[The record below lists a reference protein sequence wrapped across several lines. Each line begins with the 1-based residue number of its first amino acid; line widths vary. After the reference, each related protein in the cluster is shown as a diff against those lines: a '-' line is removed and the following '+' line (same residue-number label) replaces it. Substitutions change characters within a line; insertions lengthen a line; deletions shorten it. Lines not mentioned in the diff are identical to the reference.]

1 MKFKSLITTTLAL
14 GVIASTGANF
24 NTNEASAAAK
34 PLDKSS
40 STLHHGHSNI
50 QIPYTITVNGTSQNI
65 LSSLTFNKNQ
75 NISYKDI
82 ENKVKS
88 VLYFNRGISDI
99 DLRLSKQAEY
109 TVHFKNGTKRVIDLK
124 SGIYTA
130 DLINTSD
137 IKAISVNVDTK
148 KQPKDKAKANVQVP
162 YTITVNGTSQNILS
176 NLTFNKNQ
184 NISYKDLEDKVKS
197 VLESNR
203 GITDVDLRLSKQA
216 KYTVNFKNGTKKVI
230 DLKAGIYTANLI
242 NSSDIKSINI
252 NVDTK
257 KHIENKAKRNYQV
270 PYSINLNGTST
281 NILSNLS
288 FSNKPWTNYKNLTS
302 QIKSVLK
309 HDRGISEQDLKYA
322 KKAYY
327 TVYFKNGG
335 KRILQLNSKNYTAN
349 LVHVKDVKRIEITVK
364 TGTKAKA
371 DRYVPYTIA
380 VNGTSTP
387 ILSDLKF
394 TGDPRVGYKDI
405 TKKVKSVLKHD
416 RGIGERELKYAK
428 KATYTVHFKN
438 GKKKV
443 INLNSKISQLNLLYV
458 QDIKK
463 IDIDV
468 KTGSKAKADSYVPY
482 TIAVNG
488 TSTPILSK
496 LKISNKQ
503 LISYKYLND
512 KVKSVLKNERGISD
526 LDLKF
531 AKQAKYT
538 VYFKN
543 GKKQVVNL
551 KSDIF
556 TPNLFS
562 AKDILFSAKDIKK
575 IDIDV
580 KTGSKAKADSY
591 VPYTIAVNGTSTP
604 ILSKLKISNK
614 QLISYKYLND
624 KVKSVL
630 KSERGI
636 SDLDLKFAKQAKYT
650 VYFKNGKKQVVNLK
664 SDIFTPNLFSAKD
677 IKKIDID
684 VKQYTKSKKINK
696 SNNVK
701 FPVTINKFENIVSN
715 EFVFYNASKITIND
729 LSIKLKSAI
738 ANDQGI
744 TKHDIELAERAVYKV
759 YFKNGSSK
767 YVDLKTEYKDE
778 RVFKATDIK
787 KVDIELKF

>member
-14 GVIASTGANF
+14 GVLASTGANF
-24 NTNEASAAAK
+24 NNNEASAAAK

-40 STLHHGHSNI
+40 SSLHHGYSKVHV
-50 QIPYTITVNGTSQNI
+50 PYAITVNGTSQNI

-75 NISYKDI
+75 NISYKDL
-82 ENKVKS
+82 EDRVKS
-88 VLYFNRGISDI
+88 VLKSDRGISDI
-99 DLRLSKQAEY
+99 DLRLSKQAKY
-109 TVHFKNGTKRVIDLK
+109 TVYFKNGTKKVIDLK
-124 SGIYTA
+124 AGIYTA
-130 DLINTSD
+130 DLINTSE
-137 IKAISVNVDTK
+137 IKAININVDTK
-148 KQPKDKAKANVQVP
+148 KQVEDKKKDKANYQVP

-230 DLKAGIYTANLI
+230 DLKSGIYTANLI

-349 LVHVKDVKRIEITVK
+349 LVHAKDVKRIEITVK

-405 TKKVKSVLKHD
+405 SKKVKSVLKHD

-438 GKKKV
+438 GTKKV
-443 INLNSKISQLNLLYV
+443 ININSNISQLNLLYV

-468 KTGSKAKADSYVPY
+468 KTG
-482 TIAVNG
+482 T
-488 TSTPILSK
+488 
-496 LKISNKQ
+496 
-503 LISYKYLND
+503 
-512 KVKSVLKNERGISD
+512 
-526 LDLKF
+526 
-531 AKQAKYT
+531 
-538 VYFKN
+538 
-543 GKKQVVNL
+543 
-551 KSDIF
+551 
-556 TPNLFS
+556 
-562 AKDILFSAKDIKK
+562 
-575 IDIDV
+575 
-580 KTGSKAKADSY
+580 KAKADSY

-650 VYFKNGKKQVVNLK
+650 VYFKNGKKQVVN
-664 SDIFTPNLFSAKD
+664 
-677 IKKIDID
+677 
-684 VKQYTKSKKINK
+684 
-696 SNNVK
+696 
-701 FPVTINKFENIVSN
+701 
-715 EFVFYNASKITIND
+715 
-729 LSIKLKSAI
+729 
-738 ANDQGI
+738 
-744 TKHDIELAERAVYKV
+744 
-759 YFKNGSSK
+759 
-767 YVDLKTEYKDE
+767 
-778 RVFKATDIK
+778 
-787 KVDIELKF
+787 

>member
-14 GVIASTGANF
+14 GVLASTGANF
-24 NTNEASAAAK
+24 NNNEASAAAK

-40 STLHHGHSNI
+40 SSLHHGYSKVHV
-50 QIPYTITVNGTSQNI
+50 PYAITVNGTSQNI

-75 NISYKDI
+75 NISYKDL
-82 ENKVKS
+82 EDRVKS
-88 VLYFNRGISDI
+88 VLKSDRGISDI
-99 DLRLSKQAEY
+99 DLRLSKQTKY
-109 TVHFKNGTKRVIDLK
+109 TVYFKNGTKKVIDLK
-124 SGIYTA
+124 AGIYTA
-130 DLINTSD
+130 DLINTSE
-137 IKAISVNVDTK
+137 IKAININVDTK
-148 KQPKDKAKANVQVP
+148 KQVEDKKKDKANYQVP

-230 DLKAGIYTANLI
+230 DLKSGIYTANLI

-349 LVHVKDVKRIEITVK
+349 LVHAKDVKRIEITVK

-405 TKKVKSVLKHD
+405 SKKVKSVLKHD

-438 GKKKV
+438 GTKKV
-443 INLNSKISQLNLLYV
+443 ININSNISQLNLLYV

-468 KTGSKAKADSYVPY
+468 KTG
-482 TIAVNG
+482 T
-488 TSTPILSK
+488 
-496 LKISNKQ
+496 
-503 LISYKYLND
+503 
-512 KVKSVLKNERGISD
+512 
-526 LDLKF
+526 
-531 AKQAKYT
+531 
-538 VYFKN
+538 
-543 GKKQVVNL
+543 
-551 KSDIF
+551 
-556 TPNLFS
+556 
-562 AKDILFSAKDIKK
+562 
-575 IDIDV
+575 
-580 KTGSKAKADSY
+580 KAKADSY

-684 VKQYTKSKKINK
+684 VKQYTKSKKNK
-696 SNNVK
+696 
-701 FPVTINKFENIVSN
+701 
-715 EFVFYNASKITIND
+715 
-729 LSIKLKSAI
+729 
-738 ANDQGI
+738 
-744 TKHDIELAERAVYKV
+744 
-759 YFKNGSSK
+759 
-767 YVDLKTEYKDE
+767 
-778 RVFKATDIK
+778 
-787 KVDIELKF
+787 

>member
-184 NISYKDLEDKVKS
+184 NISYKDLEGKVKS

-230 DLKAGIYTANLI
+230 DLKSGIYTANLI

-349 LVHVKDVKRIEITVK
+349 LVYAKDVKRIEITVK

-371 DRYVPYTIA
+371 DR
-380 VNGTSTP
+380 
-387 ILSDLKF
+387 
-394 TGDPRVGYKDI
+394 
-405 TKKVKSVLKHD
+405 
-416 RGIGERELKYAK
+416 
-428 KATYTVHFKN
+428 
-438 GKKKV
+438 
-443 INLNSKISQLNLLYV
+443 
-458 QDIKK
+458 
-463 IDIDV
+463 
-468 KTGSKAKADSYVPY
+468 YVPY

-512 KVKSVLKNERGISD
+512 KVKSVLKSERGISD

-556 TPNLFS
+556 TPN
-562 AKDILFSAKDIKK
+562 LFSAKDIKK

-684 VKQYTKSKKINK
+684 VKQYTKSKKK
-696 SNNVK
+696 
-701 FPVTINKFENIVSN
+701 
-715 EFVFYNASKITIND
+715 
-729 LSIKLKSAI
+729 
-738 ANDQGI
+738 
-744 TKHDIELAERAVYKV
+744 
-759 YFKNGSSK
+759 
-767 YVDLKTEYKDE
+767 
-778 RVFKATDIK
+778 
-787 KVDIELKF
+787 

>member
-184 NISYKDLEDKVKS
+184 QISYKDLEDKVKS

-349 LVHVKDVKRIEITVK
+349 LVHAKDVKRIEITVK

-387 ILSDLKF
+387 ILS
-394 TGDPRVGYKDI
+394 
-405 TKKVKSVLKHD
+405 
-416 RGIGERELKYAK
+416 
-428 KATYTVHFKN
+428 
-438 GKKKV
+438 
-443 INLNSKISQLNLLYV
+443 
-458 QDIKK
+458 
-463 IDIDV
+463 
-468 KTGSKAKADSYVPY
+468 
-482 TIAVNG
+482 
-488 TSTPILSK
+488 K

-503 LISYKYLND
+503 LISYRYLND
-512 KVKSVLKNERGISD
+512 KVKSVLKSERGISD

-556 TPNLFS
+556 TPN
-562 AKDILFSAKDIKK
+562 LFSAKDIKK

-684 VKQYTKSKKINK
+684 VKQYTKSKKNK
-696 SNNVK
+696 
-701 FPVTINKFENIVSN
+701 
-715 EFVFYNASKITIND
+715 
-729 LSIKLKSAI
+729 
-738 ANDQGI
+738 
-744 TKHDIELAERAVYKV
+744 
-759 YFKNGSSK
+759 
-767 YVDLKTEYKDE
+767 
-778 RVFKATDIK
+778 
-787 KVDIELKF
+787 

>member
-40 STLHHGHSNI
+40 STLHHGHSKVHV
-50 QIPYTITVNGTSQNI
+50 PYAITVNGTSQNI

-75 NISYKDI
+75 NISYKDL
-82 ENKVKS
+82 EDRVKS
-88 VLYFNRGISDI
+88 VLKSDRGISDI
-99 DLRLSKQAEY
+99 DLRLSKQAKY
-109 TVHFKNGTKRVIDLK
+109 TVYFKNGTKKVIDLK
-124 SGIYTA
+124 AGIYTA

-148 KQPKDKAKANVQVP
+148 KQHKDKAKANVQVP

-184 NISYKDLEDKVKS
+184 NISYKDLEGKVKS

-349 LVHVKDVKRIEITVK
+349 LVHAKDVKRIEITVK

-371 DRYVPYTIA
+371 DR
-380 VNGTSTP
+380 
-387 ILSDLKF
+387 
-394 TGDPRVGYKDI
+394 
-405 TKKVKSVLKHD
+405 
-416 RGIGERELKYAK
+416 
-428 KATYTVHFKN
+428 
-438 GKKKV
+438 
-443 INLNSKISQLNLLYV
+443 
-458 QDIKK
+458 
-463 IDIDV
+463 
-468 KTGSKAKADSYVPY
+468 YVPY

-512 KVKSVLKNERGISD
+512 KVKSVLKSERGISD

-556 TPNLFS
+556 TPN
-562 AKDILFSAKDIKK
+562 LFSAKDIKK

-664 SDIFTPNLFSAKD
+664 SDIFTPNL
-677 IKKIDID
+677 
-684 VKQYTKSKKINK
+684 
-696 SNNVK
+696 
-701 FPVTINKFENIVSN
+701 
-715 EFVFYNASKITIND
+715 
-729 LSIKLKSAI
+729 
-738 ANDQGI
+738 
-744 TKHDIELAERAVYKV
+744 
-759 YFKNGSSK
+759 
-767 YVDLKTEYKDE
+767 
-778 RVFKATDIK
+778 
-787 KVDIELKF
+787 

>member
-14 GVIASTGANF
+14 GVLVSTGANF
-24 NTNEASAAAK
+24 NNNEASAAAK

-40 STLHHGHSNI
+40 SSLHHGYSKVHV
-50 QIPYTITVNGTSQNI
+50 PYAITVNGTSQNI

-75 NISYKDI
+75 NISYKDL
-82 ENKVKS
+82 EDRVKS
-88 VLYFNRGISDI
+88 VLKSDRGISDI
-99 DLRLSKQAEY
+99 DLRLSKQAKY
-109 TVHFKNGTKRVIDLK
+109 TVYFKNGTKKVIDLK
-124 SGIYTA
+124 AGIYTA
-130 DLINTSD
+130 DLINTSE
-137 IKAISVNVDTK
+137 IKAININVDTK
-148 KQPKDKAKANVQVP
+148 KQVEDKKKDKANYQVP

-230 DLKAGIYTANLI
+230 DLKSGIYTANLI

-349 LVHVKDVKRIEITVK
+349 LVHAKDVKRIEITVK

-405 TKKVKSVLKHD
+405 SKKVKSVLKHD

-438 GKKKV
+438 GTKKV
-443 INLNSKISQLNLLYV
+443 ININSNISQLNLLYV

-468 KTGSKAKADSYVPY
+468 KTG
-482 TIAVNG
+482 T
-488 TSTPILSK
+488 
-496 LKISNKQ
+496 
-503 LISYKYLND
+503 
-512 KVKSVLKNERGISD
+512 
-526 LDLKF
+526 
-531 AKQAKYT
+531 
-538 VYFKN
+538 
-543 GKKQVVNL
+543 
-551 KSDIF
+551 
-556 TPNLFS
+556 
-562 AKDILFSAKDIKK
+562 
-575 IDIDV
+575 
-580 KTGSKAKADSY
+580 KAKADSY

-729 LSIKLKSAI
+729 LSIKLKSAM

-744 TKHDIELAERAVYKV
+744 TKHDIGVAERAVYKV

>member
-14 GVIASTGANF
+14 GVLASTGANF
-24 NTNEASAAAK
+24 NNNEASAAAK

-40 STLHHGHSNI
+40 SSLHHGYSKVHV
-50 QIPYTITVNGTSQNI
+50 PYAITVNGTSQNI

-75 NISYKDI
+75 NISYKDL
-82 ENKVKS
+82 EDRVKS
-88 VLYFNRGISDI
+88 VLKSDRGISDI
-99 DLRLSKQAEY
+99 DLRLSKQA
-109 TVHFKNGTKRVIDLK
+109 
-124 SGIYTA
+124 
-130 DLINTSD
+130 
-137 IKAISVNVDTK
+137 
-148 KQPKDKAKANVQVP
+148 
-162 YTITVNGTSQNILS
+162 
-176 NLTFNKNQ
+176 
-184 NISYKDLEDKVKS
+184 
-197 VLESNR
+197 
-203 GITDVDLRLSKQA
+203 
-216 KYTVNFKNGTKKVI
+216 KYTVYFKNGTKKVI
-230 DLKAGIYTANLI
+230 DLKAGIYTADLI

-349 LVHVKDVKRIEITVK
+349 LVHAKDVKRIEITVK

-405 TKKVKSVLKHD
+405 SKKVKSVLKHD

-438 GKKKV
+438 GTKKV
-443 INLNSKISQLNLLYV
+443 ININSNISQLNLLYV

-468 KTGSKAKADSYVPY
+468 KTG
-482 TIAVNG
+482 T
-488 TSTPILSK
+488 
-496 LKISNKQ
+496 
-503 LISYKYLND
+503 
-512 KVKSVLKNERGISD
+512 
-526 LDLKF
+526 
-531 AKQAKYT
+531 
-538 VYFKN
+538 
-543 GKKQVVNL
+543 
-551 KSDIF
+551 
-556 TPNLFS
+556 
-562 AKDILFSAKDIKK
+562 
-575 IDIDV
+575 
-580 KTGSKAKADSY
+580 KAKADSY

-729 LSIKLKSAI
+729 LSIKLKSAM

-744 TKHDIELAERAVYKV
+744 TKHDIGLAERAVYKV

>member
-24 NTNEASAAAK
+24 NTNEASAAVK

-65 LSSLTFNKNQ
+65 SSSLTFNKNQ

-184 NISYKDLEDKVKS
+184 QISYKDLEDKVKS

-349 LVHVKDVKRIEITVK
+349 LVHAKDVKRIEITVK

-371 DRYVPYTIA
+371 DR
-380 VNGTSTP
+380 
-387 ILSDLKF
+387 
-394 TGDPRVGYKDI
+394 
-405 TKKVKSVLKHD
+405 
-416 RGIGERELKYAK
+416 
-428 KATYTVHFKN
+428 
-438 GKKKV
+438 
-443 INLNSKISQLNLLYV
+443 
-458 QDIKK
+458 
-463 IDIDV
+463 
-468 KTGSKAKADSYVPY
+468 YVPY

-512 KVKSVLKNERGISD
+512 KVKSVLKSERGISD

-556 TPNLFS
+556 TPN
-562 AKDILFSAKDIKK
+562 LFSAKDIKK

-684 VKQYTKSKKINK
+684 VKQYTKSKKK
-696 SNNVK
+696 
-701 FPVTINKFENIVSN
+701 
-715 EFVFYNASKITIND
+715 
-729 LSIKLKSAI
+729 
-738 ANDQGI
+738 
-744 TKHDIELAERAVYKV
+744 
-759 YFKNGSSK
+759 
-767 YVDLKTEYKDE
+767 
-778 RVFKATDIK
+778 
-787 KVDIELKF
+787 

>member
-14 GVIASTGANF
+14 GVLASTGANF
-24 NTNEASAAAK
+24 NNNEASAAAK

-40 STLHHGHSNI
+40 SSLHHGYSKVHV
-50 QIPYTITVNGTSQNI
+50 PYAITVNGTSQNI

-75 NISYKDI
+75 NISYKDL
-82 ENKVKS
+82 EDRVKS
-88 VLYFNRGISDI
+88 VLKSDRGISDI
-99 DLRLSKQAEY
+99 DLRLSKQAKY
-109 TVHFKNGTKRVIDLK
+109 TVYFKNGTKKVIDLK
-124 SGIYTA
+124 AGIYTA
-130 DLINTSD
+130 DLINTSE
-137 IKAISVNVDTK
+137 IKAININVDTK
-148 KQPKDKAKANVQVP
+148 KQVEDKKKDKANYQVP

-230 DLKAGIYTANLI
+230 DLKSGIYTANLI

-257 KHIENKAKRNYQV
+257 KHIENKAKRKYQV

-349 LVHVKDVKRIEITVK
+349 LVHAKDVKRIEITVK

-405 TKKVKSVLKHD
+405 SKKVKSVLKHD

-438 GKKKV
+438 GTKKV
-443 INLNSKISQLNLLYV
+443 ININSNISQLNLLYV

-468 KTGSKAKADSYVPY
+468 KTG
-482 TIAVNG
+482 T
-488 TSTPILSK
+488 
-496 LKISNKQ
+496 
-503 LISYKYLND
+503 
-512 KVKSVLKNERGISD
+512 
-526 LDLKF
+526 
-531 AKQAKYT
+531 
-538 VYFKN
+538 
-543 GKKQVVNL
+543 
-551 KSDIF
+551 
-556 TPNLFS
+556 
-562 AKDILFSAKDIKK
+562 
-575 IDIDV
+575 
-580 KTGSKAKADSY
+580 KAKADSY

-684 VKQYTKSKKINK
+684 VKQYTKSKKNK
-696 SNNVK
+696 
-701 FPVTINKFENIVSN
+701 
-715 EFVFYNASKITIND
+715 
-729 LSIKLKSAI
+729 
-738 ANDQGI
+738 
-744 TKHDIELAERAVYKV
+744 
-759 YFKNGSSK
+759 
-767 YVDLKTEYKDE
+767 
-778 RVFKATDIK
+778 
-787 KVDIELKF
+787 

>member
-137 IKAISVNVDTK
+137 IKAISVNVDIK

-184 NISYKDLEDKVKS
+184 NISYKDLEGKVKS

-230 DLKAGIYTANLI
+230 DLKSGIYTANLI

-349 LVHVKDVKRIEITVK
+349 LVHAKDVKRIEITVK

-371 DRYVPYTIA
+371 DR
-380 VNGTSTP
+380 
-387 ILSDLKF
+387 
-394 TGDPRVGYKDI
+394 
-405 TKKVKSVLKHD
+405 
-416 RGIGERELKYAK
+416 
-428 KATYTVHFKN
+428 
-438 GKKKV
+438 
-443 INLNSKISQLNLLYV
+443 
-458 QDIKK
+458 
-463 IDIDV
+463 
-468 KTGSKAKADSYVPY
+468 YVPY

-512 KVKSVLKNERGISD
+512 KVKSVLKSERGISD

-556 TPNLFS
+556 TPN
-562 AKDILFSAKDIKK
+562 LFSAKDIKK

-684 VKQYTKSKKINK
+684 VKQYTKSKKKINK

>member
-14 GVIASTGANF
+14 GVLASTGANF
-24 NTNEASAAAK
+24 NNNEASAAAK

-40 STLHHGHSNI
+40 SSLHHGYSKVHV
-50 QIPYTITVNGTSQNI
+50 PYAITVNGTSQNI

-75 NISYKDI
+75 NISYKDL
-82 ENKVKS
+82 EDRVKS
-88 VLYFNRGISDI
+88 VLKSDRGISDI
-99 DLRLSKQAEY
+99 DLRLSKQAKY
-109 TVHFKNGTKRVIDLK
+109 TVYFKNGTKKAIDLK
-124 SGIYTA
+124 AGIYTA
-130 DLINTSD
+130 DLINTSE
-137 IKAISVNVDTK
+137 IKAININVDTK
-148 KQPKDKAKANVQVP
+148 KQVEDKKKDKANYQVP

-230 DLKAGIYTANLI
+230 DLKSGIYTANLI

-349 LVHVKDVKRIEITVK
+349 LVHAKDVKRIEITVK

-405 TKKVKSVLKHD
+405 SKKVKSVLKHD

-438 GKKKV
+438 GTKKV
-443 INLNSKISQLNLLYV
+443 ININSNISQLNLLYV

-468 KTGSKAKADSYVPY
+468 KTG
-482 TIAVNG
+482 T
-488 TSTPILSK
+488 
-496 LKISNKQ
+496 
-503 LISYKYLND
+503 
-512 KVKSVLKNERGISD
+512 
-526 LDLKF
+526 
-531 AKQAKYT
+531 
-538 VYFKN
+538 
-543 GKKQVVNL
+543 
-551 KSDIF
+551 
-556 TPNLFS
+556 
-562 AKDILFSAKDIKK
+562 
-575 IDIDV
+575 
-580 KTGSKAKADSY
+580 KAKADSY

-684 VKQYTKSKKINK
+684 VKQYTKSKKNK
-696 SNNVK
+696 
-701 FPVTINKFENIVSN
+701 
-715 EFVFYNASKITIND
+715 
-729 LSIKLKSAI
+729 
-738 ANDQGI
+738 
-744 TKHDIELAERAVYKV
+744 
-759 YFKNGSSK
+759 
-767 YVDLKTEYKDE
+767 
-778 RVFKATDIK
+778 
-787 KVDIELKF
+787 

>member
-34 PLDKSS
+34 HLDKSS
-40 STLHHGHSNI
+40 SSLHHGHSKI
-50 QIPYTITVNGTSQNI
+50 QVPYTITVNGTSQNI

-75 NISYKDI
+75 QISYKDI

-109 TVHFKNGTKRVIDLK
+109 TVHFKNGTKKVVDLK

-148 KQPKDKAKANVQVP
+148 KQEKDKEAKANVQVP

-176 NLTFNKNQ
+176 NLTFKKNQ
-184 NISYKDLEDKVKS
+184 QISYKDLENNVKS
-197 VLESNR
+197 VLKSNR
-203 GITDVDLRLSKQA
+203 GITDVDLRLSKHA
-216 KYTVNFKNGTKKVI
+216 KYTVVFKNGTKKVI
-230 DLKAGIYTANLI
+230 DLKAGIYTGNLI
-242 NSSDIKSINI
+242 SSSDIKNINI

-257 KHIENKAKRNYQV
+257 KQAKDKAKTSAQV

-288 FSNKPWTNYKNLTS
+288 FSNKPWTNYKNLTEKV
-302 QIKSVLK
+302 KSVLK
-309 HDRGISEQDLKYA
+309 SDRGVSERDLKHA

-335 KRILQLNSKNYTAN
+335 KRVIHLNSNVYTAN
-349 LVHVKDVKRIEITVK
+349 LVHAKDIKKIEVTVK
-364 TGTKAKA
+364 TGSKAKA
-371 DRYVPYTIA
+371 ERYVPYSIA

-387 ILSDLKF
+387 NLSDLKF
-394 TGDPRVGYKDI
+394 TGDSRVSYSDI

-438 GKKKV
+438 GTKKL
-443 INLNSKISQLNLLYV
+443 INLNSKISQLNLLFV
-458 QDIKK
+458 KDIKR

-496 LKISNKQ
+496 LKLSNKQ
-503 LISYKYLND
+503 LIGYQDLNE
-512 KVKSVLKNERGISD
+512 KVKSVLKHDRGIND
-526 LDLKF
+526 IELKF

-538 VYFKN
+538 VHFKN
-543 GKKQVVNL
+543 GKTQVVDL

-556 TPNLFS
+556 TRNLFS
-562 AKDILFSAKDIKK
+562 VKDIKK
-575 IDIDV
+575 IDINV
-580 KTGSKAKADSY
+580 KQHTKAK
-591 VPYTIAVNGTSTP
+591 
-604 ILSKLKISNK
+604 
-614 QLISYKYLND
+614 
-624 KVKSVL
+624 
-630 KSERGI
+630 
-636 SDLDLKFAKQAKYT
+636 
-650 VYFKNGKKQVVNLK
+650 
-664 SDIFTPNLFSAKD
+664 
-677 IKKIDID
+677 
-684 VKQYTKSKKINK
+684 KKINK

-729 LSIKLKSAI
+729 LSIKLKSAM

-744 TKHDIELAERAVYKV
+744 TKHDIGLAERAVYKV

-767 YVDLKTEYKDE
+767 YVDLKTEYKDGK
-778 RVFKATDIK
+778 VFKATDIK

>member
-82 ENKVKS
+82 ENEVKS

-109 TVHFKNGTKRVIDLK
+109 TVHFKNGTKKVIDLK

-184 NISYKDLEDKVKS
+184 NISYKDLEGKVKS

-230 DLKAGIYTANLI
+230 DLKSGIYTANLI

-387 ILSDLKF
+387 ILS
-394 TGDPRVGYKDI
+394 
-405 TKKVKSVLKHD
+405 
-416 RGIGERELKYAK
+416 
-428 KATYTVHFKN
+428 
-438 GKKKV
+438 
-443 INLNSKISQLNLLYV
+443 
-458 QDIKK
+458 
-463 IDIDV
+463 
-468 KTGSKAKADSYVPY
+468 
-482 TIAVNG
+482 
-488 TSTPILSK
+488 K

-512 KVKSVLKNERGISD
+512 KVKSVLKSERGISD

-556 TPNLFS
+556 TPN
-562 AKDILFSAKDIKK
+562 LFSAKDIKK

-684 VKQYTKSKKINK
+684 VKQYTKSKKNK
-696 SNNVK
+696 
-701 FPVTINKFENIVSN
+701 
-715 EFVFYNASKITIND
+715 
-729 LSIKLKSAI
+729 
-738 ANDQGI
+738 
-744 TKHDIELAERAVYKV
+744 
-759 YFKNGSSK
+759 
-767 YVDLKTEYKDE
+767 
-778 RVFKATDIK
+778 
-787 KVDIELKF
+787 

>member
-184 NISYKDLEDKVKS
+184 NISYKDLEGKVKS

-230 DLKAGIYTANLI
+230 DLKSGIYTANLI

-252 NVDTK
+252 NVYTK

-327 TVYFKNGG
+327 SVYFKNGG

-349 LVHVKDVKRIEITVK
+349 LVHAKDVKRIEITVK

-380 VNGTSTP
+380 VNC
-387 ILSDLKF
+387 
-394 TGDPRVGYKDI
+394 
-405 TKKVKSVLKHD
+405 
-416 RGIGERELKYAK
+416 
-428 KATYTVHFKN
+428 
-438 GKKKV
+438 
-443 INLNSKISQLNLLYV
+443 
-458 QDIKK
+458 
-463 IDIDV
+463 
-468 KTGSKAKADSYVPY
+468 
-482 TIAVNG
+482 

-512 KVKSVLKNERGISD
+512 KVKSVLKSERGISD

-556 TPNLFS
+556 TPN
-562 AKDILFSAKDIKK
+562 LFSAKDIKK

-684 VKQYTKSKKINK
+684 VKQYTKSKKNK
-696 SNNVK
+696 
-701 FPVTINKFENIVSN
+701 
-715 EFVFYNASKITIND
+715 
-729 LSIKLKSAI
+729 
-738 ANDQGI
+738 
-744 TKHDIELAERAVYKV
+744 
-759 YFKNGSSK
+759 
-767 YVDLKTEYKDE
+767 
-778 RVFKATDIK
+778 
-787 KVDIELKF
+787 

>member
-184 NISYKDLEDKVKS
+184 NISYKDLEGKVKS

-230 DLKAGIYTANLI
+230 DLKSGIYTANLI

-335 KRILQLNSKNYTAN
+335 KRILQLKSKNYTAN
-349 LVHVKDVKRIEITVK
+349 LVHAKDVKRIEITVK

-387 ILSDLKF
+387 ILSKLKISNKQLIS
-394 TGDPRVGYKDI
+394 YKYLND
-405 TKKVKSVLKHD
+405 KVKSVLKSE
-416 RGIGERELKYAK
+416 RGISDLDLKFAK
-428 KATYTVHFKN
+428 QAKYTVYFKN
-438 GKKKV
+438 GKKQV
-443 INLNSKISQLNLLYV
+443 VNLKSDIFTPNLFSAK
-458 QDIKK
+458 DIKK

-512 KVKSVLKNERGISD
+512 KVKSVLKSERGISD

-556 TPNLFS
+556 TPN
-562 AKDILFSAKDIKK
+562 LFSAKDIKK

-684 VKQYTKSKKINK
+684 VKQYTKSKKK
-696 SNNVK
+696 
-701 FPVTINKFENIVSN
+701 
-715 EFVFYNASKITIND
+715 
-729 LSIKLKSAI
+729 
-738 ANDQGI
+738 
-744 TKHDIELAERAVYKV
+744 
-759 YFKNGSSK
+759 
-767 YVDLKTEYKDE
+767 
-778 RVFKATDIK
+778 
-787 KVDIELKF
+787 

>member
-14 GVIASTGANF
+14 GVLASTGANF
-24 NTNEASAAAK
+24 NNNEASAAAK

-40 STLHHGHSNI
+40 SSLHHGYSKVHV
-50 QIPYTITVNGTSQNI
+50 PYAITVNGTSQNI

-75 NISYKDI
+75 NISYKDL
-82 ENKVKS
+82 EDRVKS
-88 VLYFNRGISDI
+88 VLKSDRGISDI
-99 DLRLSKQAEY
+99 DLRLSKQAKY
-109 TVHFKNGTKRVIDLK
+109 TVYFKNGTKKVIDLK
-124 SGIYTA
+124 AGIYTA
-130 DLINTSD
+130 DLINTSE
-137 IKAISVNVDTK
+137 IKAININVDTK
-148 KQPKDKAKANVQVP
+148 KQVEDKKKDKANYQVP

-230 DLKAGIYTANLI
+230 DLKSGIYTANLI

-349 LVHVKDVKRIEITVK
+349 LVHAKDVKRIEITVK

-405 TKKVKSVLKHD
+405 SKKVKSVLKHD

-438 GKKKV
+438 GTKKV
-443 INLNSKISQLNLLYV
+443 ININSNISQLNLLYV

-468 KTGSKAKADSYVPY
+468 KTG
-482 TIAVNG
+482 T
-488 TSTPILSK
+488 
-496 LKISNKQ
+496 
-503 LISYKYLND
+503 
-512 KVKSVLKNERGISD
+512 
-526 LDLKF
+526 
-531 AKQAKYT
+531 
-538 VYFKN
+538 
-543 GKKQVVNL
+543 
-551 KSDIF
+551 
-556 TPNLFS
+556 
-562 AKDILFSAKDIKK
+562 
-575 IDIDV
+575 
-580 KTGSKAKADSY
+580 KAKADSY

-684 VKQYTKSKKINK
+684 VKQYTKSKKNNK

-729 LSIKLKSAI
+729 LSIKLKSAM

-744 TKHDIELAERAVYKV
+744 TKHDIGLAERAVYKV

>member
-40 STLHHGHSNI
+40 STLHHGHSKI

-130 DLINTSD
+130 DIINTSD

-184 NISYKDLEDKVKS
+184 NISYKDLEGKVKS

-230 DLKAGIYTANLI
+230 DLKSGIYTANLI

-349 LVHVKDVKRIEITVK
+349 LVHAKDVKRIEITVK

-380 VNGTSTP
+380 VNGTST
-387 ILSDLKF
+387 L
-394 TGDPRVGYKDI
+394 
-405 TKKVKSVLKHD
+405 
-416 RGIGERELKYAK
+416 
-428 KATYTVHFKN
+428 
-438 GKKKV
+438 
-443 INLNSKISQLNLLYV
+443 
-458 QDIKK
+458 
-463 IDIDV
+463 
-468 KTGSKAKADSYVPY
+468 
-482 TIAVNG
+482 
-488 TSTPILSK
+488 ILSK

-512 KVKSVLKNERGISD
+512 KVKSVLKSERGISD

-556 TPNLFS
+556 TPN
-562 AKDILFSAKDIKK
+562 LFSAKDIKK

-767 YVDLKTEYKDE
+767 YVYLKTEYKDE

>member
-184 NISYKDLEDKVKS
+184 NISYKDLEGKVKS

-230 DLKAGIYTANLI
+230 DLKSGIYTANLI

-270 PYSINLNGTST
+270 PYSINLNGTPT

-349 LVHVKDVKRIEITVK
+349 LVHAKDVKRIEITVK

-371 DRYVPYTIA
+371 DR
-380 VNGTSTP
+380 
-387 ILSDLKF
+387 
-394 TGDPRVGYKDI
+394 
-405 TKKVKSVLKHD
+405 
-416 RGIGERELKYAK
+416 
-428 KATYTVHFKN
+428 
-438 GKKKV
+438 
-443 INLNSKISQLNLLYV
+443 
-458 QDIKK
+458 
-463 IDIDV
+463 
-468 KTGSKAKADSYVPY
+468 YVPY

-512 KVKSVLKNERGISD
+512 KVKSVLKSERGISD

-556 TPNLFS
+556 TPN
-562 AKDILFSAKDIKK
+562 LFSAKDIKK

-684 VKQYTKSKKINK
+684 VKQYTKSKKNK
-696 SNNVK
+696 
-701 FPVTINKFENIVSN
+701 
-715 EFVFYNASKITIND
+715 
-729 LSIKLKSAI
+729 
-738 ANDQGI
+738 
-744 TKHDIELAERAVYKV
+744 
-759 YFKNGSSK
+759 
-767 YVDLKTEYKDE
+767 
-778 RVFKATDIK
+778 
-787 KVDIELKF
+787 

>member
-109 TVHFKNGTKRVIDLK
+109 TVHFKNGTKKVIDLK

-184 NISYKDLEDKVKS
+184 NISYKDLEGKVKS

-230 DLKAGIYTANLI
+230 DLKSGIYTANLI

-257 KHIENKAKRNYQV
+257 KPIENKAKRNYQV

-349 LVHVKDVKRIEITVK
+349 LVHAKDVKRIEITVK

-371 DRYVPYTIA
+371 DR
-380 VNGTSTP
+380 
-387 ILSDLKF
+387 
-394 TGDPRVGYKDI
+394 
-405 TKKVKSVLKHD
+405 
-416 RGIGERELKYAK
+416 
-428 KATYTVHFKN
+428 
-438 GKKKV
+438 
-443 INLNSKISQLNLLYV
+443 
-458 QDIKK
+458 
-463 IDIDV
+463 
-468 KTGSKAKADSYVPY
+468 YVPY

-512 KVKSVLKNERGISD
+512 KVKSVLKSERGISD

-556 TPNLFS
+556 TPN
-562 AKDILFSAKDIKK
+562 LFSAKDIKK

-684 VKQYTKSKKINK
+684 VKQYTKSKKK
-696 SNNVK
+696 
-701 FPVTINKFENIVSN
+701 
-715 EFVFYNASKITIND
+715 
-729 LSIKLKSAI
+729 
-738 ANDQGI
+738 
-744 TKHDIELAERAVYKV
+744 
-759 YFKNGSSK
+759 
-767 YVDLKTEYKDE
+767 
-778 RVFKATDIK
+778 
-787 KVDIELKF
+787 

>member
-14 GVIASTGANF
+14 GVLASTGANF
-24 NTNEASAAAK
+24 NNNEASAAAK

-40 STLHHGHSNI
+40 SSLHHGYSKVHV
-50 QIPYTITVNGTSQNI
+50 PYAITVNGTSQNI

-75 NISYKDI
+75 NISYKDL
-82 ENKVKS
+82 EDRVKS
-88 VLYFNRGISDI
+88 VLKSDRGISDI
-99 DLRLSKQAEY
+99 DLRLSKQAKY
-109 TVHFKNGTKRVIDLK
+109 TVYFKNGTKKVIDLK
-124 SGIYTA
+124 AGIYTA
-130 DLINTSD
+130 DLINTSE
-137 IKAISVNVDTK
+137 IKAININVDTK
-148 KQPKDKAKANVQVP
+148 KQVEDKKKDKANYQVP

-230 DLKAGIYTANLI
+230 DLKSGIYTANLI

-349 LVHVKDVKRIEITVK
+349 LVHAKDVKRIEITVK

-405 TKKVKSVLKHD
+405 SKKVKSVLKHD

-438 GKKKV
+438 GTKKV
-443 INLNSKISQLNLLYV
+443 ININSNISQQNLLYV

-468 KTGSKAKADSYVPY
+468 KTG
-482 TIAVNG
+482 T
-488 TSTPILSK
+488 
-496 LKISNKQ
+496 
-503 LISYKYLND
+503 
-512 KVKSVLKNERGISD
+512 
-526 LDLKF
+526 
-531 AKQAKYT
+531 
-538 VYFKN
+538 
-543 GKKQVVNL
+543 
-551 KSDIF
+551 
-556 TPNLFS
+556 
-562 AKDILFSAKDIKK
+562 
-575 IDIDV
+575 
-580 KTGSKAKADSY
+580 KAKADSY

-684 VKQYTKSKKINK
+684 VKQYTKSKKNK
-696 SNNVK
+696 
-701 FPVTINKFENIVSN
+701 
-715 EFVFYNASKITIND
+715 
-729 LSIKLKSAI
+729 
-738 ANDQGI
+738 
-744 TKHDIELAERAVYKV
+744 
-759 YFKNGSSK
+759 
-767 YVDLKTEYKDE
+767 
-778 RVFKATDIK
+778 
-787 KVDIELKF
+787 

>member
-184 NISYKDLEDKVKS
+184 QISYKDLEDKVKS

-281 NILSNLS
+281 NFLSNLS

-349 LVHVKDVKRIEITVK
+349 LVHAKDVKRIEITVK
-364 TGTKAKA
+364 TGT
-371 DRYVPYTIA
+371 
-380 VNGTSTP
+380 
-387 ILSDLKF
+387 
-394 TGDPRVGYKDI
+394 
-405 TKKVKSVLKHD
+405 
-416 RGIGERELKYAK
+416 
-428 KATYTVHFKN
+428 
-438 GKKKV
+438 
-443 INLNSKISQLNLLYV
+443 
-458 QDIKK
+458 
-463 IDIDV
+463 
-468 KTGSKAKADSYVPY
+468 KAKADSYVPY

-512 KVKSVLKNERGISD
+512 KVKSVLKSERGISD

-556 TPNLFS
+556 TPN
-562 AKDILFSAKDIKK
+562 LFSAKDIKK

-684 VKQYTKSKKINK
+684 VKQYTKSKKNK
-696 SNNVK
+696 
-701 FPVTINKFENIVSN
+701 
-715 EFVFYNASKITIND
+715 
-729 LSIKLKSAI
+729 
-738 ANDQGI
+738 
-744 TKHDIELAERAVYKV
+744 
-759 YFKNGSSK
+759 
-767 YVDLKTEYKDE
+767 
-778 RVFKATDIK
+778 
-787 KVDIELKF
+787 

>member
-14 GVIASTGANF
+14 GVLASTGANF

-40 STLHHGHSNI
+40 STLHHGHSKI
-50 QIPYTITVNGTSQNI
+50 QVPYTITVNGTSQNI

-75 NISYKDI
+75 QISYKDL

-109 TVHFKNGTKRVIDLK
+109 TVHFKNGTKKVVDLK

-176 NLTFNKNQ
+176 SLTFNKNQ
-184 NISYKDLEDKVKS
+184 NVSYKDLEDKVKS

-216 KYTVNFKNGTKKVI
+216 KFTVNFKNGTKKVI

-309 HDRGISEQDLKYA
+309 HDRGISEQGLKYA

-335 KRILQLNSKNYTAN
+335 KRVVHFNSKTYSAN
-349 LVHVKDVKRIEITVK
+349 LVHAKDVKKIEVTVK
-364 TGTKAKA
+364 TASKAKA
-371 DRYVPYTIA
+371 ERYVPYSIA

-387 ILSDLKF
+387 NLSDLKF

-488 TSTPILSK
+488 TSTHILSK

-503 LISYKYLND
+503 LIGYQDLNE
-512 KVKSVLKNERGISD
+512 KVKSVLKHDRGIND
-526 LDLKF
+526 IELKF

-538 VYFKN
+538 IHFKN
-543 GKKQVVNL
+543 GKTQVVDL

-556 TPNLFS
+556 T
-562 AKDILFSAKDIKK
+562 
-575 IDIDV
+575 
-580 KTGSKAKADSY
+580 
-591 VPYTIAVNGTSTP
+591 
-604 ILSKLKISNK
+604 
-614 QLISYKYLND
+614 
-624 KVKSVL
+624 
-630 KSERGI
+630 R
-636 SDLDLKFAKQAKYT
+636 
-650 VYFKNGKKQVVNLK
+650 
-664 SDIFTPNLFSAKD
+664 NLFSAKD

-684 VKQYTKSKKINK
+684 VKQHTKSKKINK

-729 LSIKLKSAI
+729 LSTKLKSAM

-744 TKHDIELAERAVYKV
+744 TKHDIGLAERAVYKV

-767 YVDLKTEYKDE
+767 YVDLKTEYKD
-778 RVFKATDIK
+778 RKVFKATDIK

>member
-14 GVIASTGANF
+14 GVLASTGANF

-40 STLHHGHSNI
+40 STLHHGHSKI
-50 QIPYTITVNGTSQNI
+50 QVPYTITVNGTSQNI

-75 NISYKDI
+75 QISYKDL

-109 TVHFKNGTKRVIDLK
+109 TVHFKNGTKKVVDLK

-176 NLTFNKNQ
+176 SLTFNKNQ
-184 NISYKDLEDKVKS
+184 NVSYKDLEDKVKS

-216 KYTVNFKNGTKKVI
+216 KFTVNFKNGTKKVI

-335 KRILQLNSKNYTAN
+335 KRVVHFNSKTYSAN
-349 LVHVKDVKRIEITVK
+349 LVHAKDVKKIEVTVK
-364 TGTKAKA
+364 TASKAKA
-371 DRYVPYTIA
+371 ERYVTYSIA

-387 ILSDLKF
+387 NLSDLKF

-488 TSTPILSK
+488 TSTHILSK

-503 LISYKYLND
+503 LIGYQDLNE
-512 KVKSVLKNERGISD
+512 KVKSVLKHDRGIND
-526 LDLKF
+526 IELKF

-538 VYFKN
+538 IHFKN
-543 GKKQVVNL
+543 GKTQVVDL

-556 TPNLFS
+556 T
-562 AKDILFSAKDIKK
+562 
-575 IDIDV
+575 
-580 KTGSKAKADSY
+580 
-591 VPYTIAVNGTSTP
+591 
-604 ILSKLKISNK
+604 
-614 QLISYKYLND
+614 
-624 KVKSVL
+624 
-630 KSERGI
+630 R
-636 SDLDLKFAKQAKYT
+636 
-650 VYFKNGKKQVVNLK
+650 
-664 SDIFTPNLFSAKD
+664 NLFSAKD

-684 VKQYTKSKKINK
+684 VKQHTKSKKINK

-729 LSIKLKSAI
+729 LSTKLKSAM

-744 TKHDIELAERAVYKV
+744 TKHDIGLAERAVYKV

-767 YVDLKTEYKDE
+767 YVDLKTEYKD
-778 RVFKATDIK
+778 RKVFKATDIK

>member
-14 GVIASTGANF
+14 GVLASTGANF
-24 NTNEASAAAK
+24 NNNEASAAAK

-40 STLHHGHSNI
+40 SSLHHGYSKVHV
-50 QIPYTITVNGTSQNI
+50 PYAITVNGTSQNI

-75 NISYKDI
+75 NISYKDL
-82 ENKVKS
+82 EDRVKS
-88 VLYFNRGISDI
+88 VLKSDRGISDI
-99 DLRLSKQAEY
+99 DLRLSKQAKY
-109 TVHFKNGTKRVIDLK
+109 TVYFKNGTKKVIDLK
-124 SGIYTA
+124 AGIYTA
-130 DLINTSD
+130 DLINTSE
-137 IKAISVNVDTK
+137 IKAININVDTK
-148 KQPKDKAKANVQVP
+148 KQVEDKKKDKANYQVP

-230 DLKAGIYTANLI
+230 DLKSGIYTANLI

-349 LVHVKDVKRIEITVK
+349 LVHAKDVKRIEITVK

-405 TKKVKSVLKHD
+405 SKKVKSVLKHD

-438 GKKKV
+438 GTKKV
-443 INLNSKISQLNLLYV
+443 ININSNISQLNLLYV

-468 KTGSKAKADSYVPY
+468 KTG
-482 TIAVNG
+482 T
-488 TSTPILSK
+488 
-496 LKISNKQ
+496 
-503 LISYKYLND
+503 
-512 KVKSVLKNERGISD
+512 
-526 LDLKF
+526 
-531 AKQAKYT
+531 
-538 VYFKN
+538 
-543 GKKQVVNL
+543 
-551 KSDIF
+551 
-556 TPNLFS
+556 
-562 AKDILFSAKDIKK
+562 
-575 IDIDV
+575 
-580 KTGSKAKADSY
+580 KAKADSY

-650 VYFKNGKKQVVNLK
+650 VYFKNGKKQV
-664 SDIFTPNLFSAKD
+664 
-677 IKKIDID
+677 
-684 VKQYTKSKKINK
+684 
-696 SNNVK
+696 
-701 FPVTINKFENIVSN
+701 
-715 EFVFYNASKITIND
+715 
-729 LSIKLKSAI
+729 
-738 ANDQGI
+738 
-744 TKHDIELAERAVYKV
+744 
-759 YFKNGSSK
+759 
-767 YVDLKTEYKDE
+767 
-778 RVFKATDIK
+778 
-787 KVDIELKF
+787 

>member
-14 GVIASTGANF
+14 GVLASTGANF

-40 STLHHGHSNI
+40 STLHHGHSKI
-50 QIPYTITVNGTSQNI
+50 QVPYTITVNGTSQNI

-75 NISYKDI
+75 QISYKDL

-109 TVHFKNGTKRVIDLK
+109 TVHFKNGTKKVVDLK

-176 NLTFNKNQ
+176 SLTFNKNQ
-184 NISYKDLEDKVKS
+184 NVSYKDLEDKVKS

-216 KYTVNFKNGTKKVI
+216 KFTVNFKNGTKKVI

-335 KRILQLNSKNYTAN
+335 KRVVHFNSKTYSAN
-349 LVHVKDVKRIEITVK
+349 LVHAKDVKKIEVTVK
-364 TGTKAKA
+364 TASKAKA
-371 DRYVPYTIA
+371 ERYVPYSIA

-387 ILSDLKF
+387 NLSDLKF

-468 KTGSKAKADSYVPY
+468 KTASKAKAERYVPY

-488 TSTPILSK
+488 TSTHILSK

-503 LISYKYLND
+503 LIGYQDLNE
-512 KVKSVLKNERGISD
+512 KVKSVLKHDRGIND
-526 LDLKF
+526 IELKF

-538 VYFKN
+538 IHFKN
-543 GKKQVVNL
+543 GKTQVVDL

-556 TPNLFS
+556 T
-562 AKDILFSAKDIKK
+562 
-575 IDIDV
+575 
-580 KTGSKAKADSY
+580 
-591 VPYTIAVNGTSTP
+591 
-604 ILSKLKISNK
+604 
-614 QLISYKYLND
+614 
-624 KVKSVL
+624 
-630 KSERGI
+630 R
-636 SDLDLKFAKQAKYT
+636 
-650 VYFKNGKKQVVNLK
+650 
-664 SDIFTPNLFSAKD
+664 NLFSAKD

-684 VKQYTKSKKINK
+684 VKQHTKSKKINK

-729 LSIKLKSAI
+729 LSTKLKSAM

-744 TKHDIELAERAVYKV
+744 TKHDIGLAERAVYKV

-767 YVDLKTEYKDE
+767 YVDLKTEYKD
-778 RVFKATDIK
+778 RKVFKATDIK

>member
-109 TVHFKNGTKRVIDLK
+109 TVHFKNGTKKVIDLK

-162 YTITVNGTSQNILS
+162 YTVTVNGTSQNILS

-184 NISYKDLEDKVKS
+184 NISYKDLEGKVKS

-230 DLKAGIYTANLI
+230 DLKSGIYTANLI

-349 LVHVKDVKRIEITVK
+349 LVHAKDVKRIEITVK

-371 DRYVPYTIA
+371 DR
-380 VNGTSTP
+380 
-387 ILSDLKF
+387 
-394 TGDPRVGYKDI
+394 
-405 TKKVKSVLKHD
+405 
-416 RGIGERELKYAK
+416 
-428 KATYTVHFKN
+428 
-438 GKKKV
+438 
-443 INLNSKISQLNLLYV
+443 
-458 QDIKK
+458 
-463 IDIDV
+463 
-468 KTGSKAKADSYVPY
+468 YVPY

-512 KVKSVLKNERGISD
+512 KVKSVLKSERGISD

-556 TPNLFS
+556 TPN
-562 AKDILFSAKDIKK
+562 LFSAKDIKK

-684 VKQYTKSKKINK
+684 VKQYTKSKKK
-696 SNNVK
+696 
-701 FPVTINKFENIVSN
+701 
-715 EFVFYNASKITIND
+715 
-729 LSIKLKSAI
+729 
-738 ANDQGI
+738 
-744 TKHDIELAERAVYKV
+744 
-759 YFKNGSSK
+759 
-767 YVDLKTEYKDE
+767 
-778 RVFKATDIK
+778 
-787 KVDIELKF
+787 

>member
-40 STLHHGHSNI
+40 STLHHGHSKI
-50 QIPYTITVNGTSQNI
+50 QVPYTITVNGTSQNI

-75 NISYKDI
+75 QISYKDL

-109 TVHFKNGTKRVIDLK
+109 TVHFKNGTKKVVDLK

-176 NLTFNKNQ
+176 SLTFNKNQ
-184 NISYKDLEDKVKS
+184 NVNYKDLEDKVKS
-197 VLESNR
+197 VLEANR

-216 KYTVNFKNGTKKVI
+216 KFTVNFKNGTKKVI
-230 DLKAGIYTANLI
+230 DLKSGIYTANLI

-257 KHIENKAKRNYQV
+257 KQAKDKVKTNYQV

-288 FSNKPWTNYKNLTS
+288 FSNKPWTNYKNLTTKL
-302 QIKSVLK
+302 KSVLK
-309 HDRGISEQDLKYA
+309 HDRGVSERDLKHA

-335 KRILQLNSKNYTAN
+335 KRVVHFNSKTYSAN
-349 LVHVKDVKRIEITVK
+349 LVHAKDVKKIEVTVK
-364 TGTKAKA
+364 TASKAKA
-371 DRYVPYTIA
+371 ERYVPYSIA

-387 ILSDLKF
+387 NLSDLKF

-488 TSTPILSK
+488 TSTHILSK

-503 LISYKYLND
+503 LIGYQDLNE
-512 KVKSVLKNERGISD
+512 KVKSVLKHDRGIND
-526 LDLKF
+526 IELKF

-538 VYFKN
+538 IHFKN
-543 GKKQVVNL
+543 GKTQVVDL

-556 TPNLFS
+556 T
-562 AKDILFSAKDIKK
+562 
-575 IDIDV
+575 
-580 KTGSKAKADSY
+580 
-591 VPYTIAVNGTSTP
+591 
-604 ILSKLKISNK
+604 
-614 QLISYKYLND
+614 
-624 KVKSVL
+624 
-630 KSERGI
+630 R
-636 SDLDLKFAKQAKYT
+636 
-650 VYFKNGKKQVVNLK
+650 
-664 SDIFTPNLFSAKD
+664 NLFSAKD

-684 VKQYTKSKKINK
+684 VKQHTKSKKINK

-729 LSIKLKSAI
+729 LSTKLKSAM

-744 TKHDIELAERAVYKV
+744 TKHDIGLAERAVYKV

-767 YVDLKTEYKDE
+767 YVDLKTEYKDGK
-778 RVFKATDIK
+778 VFKATDIK

>member
-14 GVIASTGANF
+14 GVLASTGANF
-24 NTNEASAAAK
+24 NNNEASAAAK

-40 STLHHGHSNI
+40 SSLHHGYSKVHV
-50 QIPYTITVNGTSQNI
+50 PYAITVNGTSQNI

-75 NISYKDI
+75 NISYKDL
-82 ENKVKS
+82 EDRVKS
-88 VLYFNRGISDI
+88 VLKSDRGISDI
-99 DLRLSKQAEY
+99 DLRLSKQAKY
-109 TVHFKNGTKRVIDLK
+109 TVYFKNGTKKVIDLK
-124 SGIYTA
+124 AGIYTA
-130 DLINTSD
+130 DLINTSE
-137 IKAISVNVDTK
+137 IKAININVDTK
-148 KQPKDKAKANVQVP
+148 KQVEDKKKDKANYQVP

-230 DLKAGIYTANLI
+230 DLKSGIYTANLI

-349 LVHVKDVKRIEITVK
+349 LVHAKDVKRIEITVK

-405 TKKVKSVLKHD
+405 SKKVKSVLKHD

-438 GKKKV
+438 GTKKV
-443 INLNSKISQLNLLYV
+443 ININSNISQLNLLYV

-468 KTGSKAKADSYVPY
+468 KTG
-482 TIAVNG
+482 T
-488 TSTPILSK
+488 
-496 LKISNKQ
+496 
-503 LISYKYLND
+503 
-512 KVKSVLKNERGISD
+512 
-526 LDLKF
+526 
-531 AKQAKYT
+531 
-538 VYFKN
+538 
-543 GKKQVVNL
+543 
-551 KSDIF
+551 
-556 TPNLFS
+556 
-562 AKDILFSAKDIKK
+562 
-575 IDIDV
+575 
-580 KTGSKAKADSY
+580 KAKADSY

-664 SDIFTPNLFSAKD
+664 SGIFTPNLFSAKD

-729 LSIKLKSAI
+729 LSIKLKSAM

-744 TKHDIELAERAVYKV
+744 TKHDIGLAERAVYKV

>member
-184 NISYKDLEDKVKS
+184 QISYKDLEDKVKS

-349 LVHVKDVKRIEITVK
+349 LVHAKDVKRIEITVK

-371 DRYVPYTIA
+371 DR
-380 VNGTSTP
+380 
-387 ILSDLKF
+387 
-394 TGDPRVGYKDI
+394 
-405 TKKVKSVLKHD
+405 
-416 RGIGERELKYAK
+416 
-428 KATYTVHFKN
+428 
-438 GKKKV
+438 
-443 INLNSKISQLNLLYV
+443 
-458 QDIKK
+458 
-463 IDIDV
+463 
-468 KTGSKAKADSYVPY
+468 YVPY

-512 KVKSVLKNERGISD
+512 KVKSVLKSERGISD
-526 LDLKF
+526 IDLKF

-556 TPNLFS
+556 TPN
-562 AKDILFSAKDIKK
+562 LFSAKDIKK

-684 VKQYTKSKKINK
+684 VKQYTKSKKK
-696 SNNVK
+696 
-701 FPVTINKFENIVSN
+701 
-715 EFVFYNASKITIND
+715 
-729 LSIKLKSAI
+729 
-738 ANDQGI
+738 
-744 TKHDIELAERAVYKV
+744 
-759 YFKNGSSK
+759 
-767 YVDLKTEYKDE
+767 
-778 RVFKATDIK
+778 
-787 KVDIELKF
+787 

>member
-14 GVIASTGANF
+14 GVLASTGANF
-24 NTNEASAAAK
+24 NNNEASAAAK

-40 STLHHGHSNI
+40 SSLHHGYSKVHV
-50 QIPYTITVNGTSQNI
+50 PYAITVNGTSQNI

-75 NISYKDI
+75 NISYKDL
-82 ENKVKS
+82 EDRVKS
-88 VLYFNRGISDI
+88 VLKSD
-99 DLRLSKQAEY
+99 
-109 TVHFKNGTKRVIDLK
+109 
-124 SGIYTA
+124 
-130 DLINTSD
+130 
-137 IKAISVNVDTK
+137 
-148 KQPKDKAKANVQVP
+148 
-162 YTITVNGTSQNILS
+162 
-176 NLTFNKNQ
+176 
-184 NISYKDLEDKVKS
+184 
-197 VLESNR
+197 R

-230 DLKAGIYTANLI
+230 DLKSGIYTANLI

-349 LVHVKDVKRIEITVK
+349 LVHAKDVKRIEITVK

-405 TKKVKSVLKHD
+405 SKKVKSVLKHD

-438 GKKKV
+438 GTKKV
-443 INLNSKISQLNLLYV
+443 ININSNISQLNLLYV

-468 KTGSKAKADSYVPY
+468 KTG
-482 TIAVNG
+482 T
-488 TSTPILSK
+488 
-496 LKISNKQ
+496 
-503 LISYKYLND
+503 
-512 KVKSVLKNERGISD
+512 
-526 LDLKF
+526 
-531 AKQAKYT
+531 
-538 VYFKN
+538 
-543 GKKQVVNL
+543 
-551 KSDIF
+551 
-556 TPNLFS
+556 
-562 AKDILFSAKDIKK
+562 
-575 IDIDV
+575 
-580 KTGSKAKADSY
+580 KAKADSY

-729 LSIKLKSAI
+729 LSIKLKSAM

-744 TKHDIELAERAVYKV
+744 TKHDIGLAERAVYKV

>member
-1 MKFKSLITTTLAL
+1 
-14 GVIASTGANF
+14 
-24 NTNEASAAAK
+24 
-34 PLDKSS
+34 
-40 STLHHGHSNI
+40 
-50 QIPYTITVNGTSQNI
+50 
-65 LSSLTFNKNQ
+65 
-75 NISYKDI
+75 
-82 ENKVKS
+82 
-88 VLYFNRGISDI
+88 
-99 DLRLSKQAEY
+99 
-109 TVHFKNGTKRVIDLK
+109 
-124 SGIYTA
+124 
-130 DLINTSD
+130 
-137 IKAISVNVDTK
+137 
-148 KQPKDKAKANVQVP
+148 
-162 YTITVNGTSQNILS
+162 
-176 NLTFNKNQ
+176 
-184 NISYKDLEDKVKS
+184 
-197 VLESNR
+197 
-203 GITDVDLRLSKQA
+203 
-216 KYTVNFKNGTKKVI
+216 
-230 DLKAGIYTANLI
+230 
-242 NSSDIKSINI
+242 
-252 NVDTK
+252 
-257 KHIENKAKRNYQV
+257 ENKAKRNYQV

-349 LVHVKDVKRIEITVK
+349 LVHAKDVKRIEITVK

-405 TKKVKSVLKHD
+405 SKKVKSVLKHD

-438 GKKKV
+438 GTKKV
-443 INLNSKISQLNLLYV
+443 ININSNISQLNLLYV

-468 KTGSKAKADSYVPY
+468 KTG
-482 TIAVNG
+482 T
-488 TSTPILSK
+488 
-496 LKISNKQ
+496 
-503 LISYKYLND
+503 
-512 KVKSVLKNERGISD
+512 
-526 LDLKF
+526 
-531 AKQAKYT
+531 
-538 VYFKN
+538 
-543 GKKQVVNL
+543 
-551 KSDIF
+551 
-556 TPNLFS
+556 
-562 AKDILFSAKDIKK
+562 
-575 IDIDV
+575 
-580 KTGSKAKADSY
+580 KAKADSY

-684 VKQYTKSKKINK
+684 VKQYTKSKKNK
-696 SNNVK
+696 
-701 FPVTINKFENIVSN
+701 
-715 EFVFYNASKITIND
+715 
-729 LSIKLKSAI
+729 
-738 ANDQGI
+738 
-744 TKHDIELAERAVYKV
+744 
-759 YFKNGSSK
+759 
-767 YVDLKTEYKDE
+767 
-778 RVFKATDIK
+778 
-787 KVDIELKF
+787 

>member
-109 TVHFKNGTKRVIDLK
+109 TVHFKNGTKKVIDLK

-184 NISYKDLEDKVKS
+184 NISYKDLEGKVKS

-230 DLKAGIYTANLI
+230 DLKSGIYTANLI

-349 LVHVKDVKRIEITVK
+349 LVHAKDVKRIEITVK

-371 DRYVPYTIA
+371 DR
-380 VNGTSTP
+380 
-387 ILSDLKF
+387 
-394 TGDPRVGYKDI
+394 
-405 TKKVKSVLKHD
+405 
-416 RGIGERELKYAK
+416 
-428 KATYTVHFKN
+428 
-438 GKKKV
+438 
-443 INLNSKISQLNLLYV
+443 
-458 QDIKK
+458 
-463 IDIDV
+463 
-468 KTGSKAKADSYVPY
+468 
-482 TIAVNG
+482 
-488 TSTPILSK
+488 
-496 LKISNKQ
+496 
-503 LISYKYLND
+503 
-512 KVKSVLKNERGISD
+512 
-526 LDLKF
+526 
-531 AKQAKYT
+531 
-538 VYFKN
+538 
-543 GKKQVVNL
+543 
-551 KSDIF
+551 
-556 TPNLFS
+556 
-562 AKDILFSAKDIKK
+562 
-575 IDIDV
+575 
-580 KTGSKAKADSY
+580 Y

-684 VKQYTKSKKINK
+684 VKTGSKAKADSYVPYTIAVNGTSTPI
-696 SNNVK
+696 
-701 FPVTINKFENIVSN
+701 
-715 EFVFYNASKITIND
+715 
-729 LSIKLKSAI
+729 LSKLKISNKQLI
-738 ANDQGI
+738 SYKYLND
-744 TKHDIELAERAVYKV
+744 KVKSVLKSER
-759 YFKNGSSK
+759 G
-767 YVDLKTEYKDE
+767 
-778 RVFKATDIK
+778 
-787 KVDIELKF
+787 

>member
-14 GVIASTGANF
+14 GVLASTGANF
-24 NTNEASAAAK
+24 NNNEASAAAK

-40 STLHHGHSNI
+40 SSLHHGYSKVHV
-50 QIPYTITVNGTSQNI
+50 PYAITVNGTSQNI

-75 NISYKDI
+75 NISYKDL
-82 ENKVKS
+82 EDRVKS
-88 VLYFNRGISDI
+88 VLKSDRGISDI
-99 DLRLSKQAEY
+99 DLRLSKQAKY
-109 TVHFKNGTKRVIDLK
+109 TVYFKNGTKKVIDLK
-124 SGIYTA
+124 AGIYTA
-130 DLINTSD
+130 DLINTSE
-137 IKAISVNVDTK
+137 IKAININVDTK
-148 KQPKDKAKANVQVP
+148 KQVEDKKKDKANYQVP

-230 DLKAGIYTANLI
+230 DLKSGIYTANLI

-349 LVHVKDVKRIEITVK
+349 LVHAKDVKRIEITVK

-405 TKKVKSVLKHD
+405 SKKVKSVLKHD

-438 GKKKV
+438 GTKKV
-443 INLNSKISQLNLLYV
+443 ININSNISQLNLLYV

-468 KTGSKAKADSYVPY
+468 KTG
-482 TIAVNG
+482 T
-488 TSTPILSK
+488 
-496 LKISNKQ
+496 
-503 LISYKYLND
+503 
-512 KVKSVLKNERGISD
+512 
-526 LDLKF
+526 
-531 AKQAKYT
+531 
-538 VYFKN
+538 
-543 GKKQVVNL
+543 
-551 KSDIF
+551 
-556 TPNLFS
+556 
-562 AKDILFSAKDIKK
+562 
-575 IDIDV
+575 
-580 KTGSKAKADSY
+580 KAKADSY

-677 IKKIDID
+677 IKKIDI
-684 VKQYTKSKKINK
+684 
-696 SNNVK
+696 
-701 FPVTINKFENIVSN
+701 
-715 EFVFYNASKITIND
+715 
-729 LSIKLKSAI
+729 
-738 ANDQGI
+738 
-744 TKHDIELAERAVYKV
+744 
-759 YFKNGSSK
+759 
-767 YVDLKTEYKDE
+767 
-778 RVFKATDIK
+778 
-787 KVDIELKF
+787 

>member
-184 NISYKDLEDKVKS
+184 NISYKDLEGKVKS

-230 DLKAGIYTANLI
+230 DLKSGIYTANLI
-242 NSSDIKSINI
+242 NTSDIKSINI

-349 LVHVKDVKRIEITVK
+349 LVHAKDVKRIEITVK

-371 DRYVPYTIA
+371 DR
-380 VNGTSTP
+380 
-387 ILSDLKF
+387 
-394 TGDPRVGYKDI
+394 
-405 TKKVKSVLKHD
+405 
-416 RGIGERELKYAK
+416 
-428 KATYTVHFKN
+428 
-438 GKKKV
+438 
-443 INLNSKISQLNLLYV
+443 
-458 QDIKK
+458 
-463 IDIDV
+463 
-468 KTGSKAKADSYVPY
+468 YVPY

-512 KVKSVLKNERGISD
+512 KVKSVLKSERGISD

-556 TPNLFS
+556 TPN
-562 AKDILFSAKDIKK
+562 LFSAKDIKK

>member
-88 VLYFNRGISDI
+88 VLYFNKGISDI

-184 NISYKDLEDKVKS
+184 NISYKDLEGKVKS

-230 DLKAGIYTANLI
+230 DLKSGIYTANLI

-349 LVHVKDVKRIEITVK
+349 LVHAKDVKRIEITVK

-371 DRYVPYTIA
+371 DR
-380 VNGTSTP
+380 
-387 ILSDLKF
+387 
-394 TGDPRVGYKDI
+394 
-405 TKKVKSVLKHD
+405 
-416 RGIGERELKYAK
+416 
-428 KATYTVHFKN
+428 
-438 GKKKV
+438 
-443 INLNSKISQLNLLYV
+443 
-458 QDIKK
+458 
-463 IDIDV
+463 
-468 KTGSKAKADSYVPY
+468 YVPY

-512 KVKSVLKNERGISD
+512 KVKSVLKSERGISD

-556 TPNLFS
+556 TPN
-562 AKDILFSAKDIKK
+562 LFSAKDIKK

-684 VKQYTKSKKINK
+684 VKQYTKSKKK
-696 SNNVK
+696 
-701 FPVTINKFENIVSN
+701 
-715 EFVFYNASKITIND
+715 
-729 LSIKLKSAI
+729 
-738 ANDQGI
+738 
-744 TKHDIELAERAVYKV
+744 
-759 YFKNGSSK
+759 
-767 YVDLKTEYKDE
+767 
-778 RVFKATDIK
+778 
-787 KVDIELKF
+787 

>member
-14 GVIASTGANF
+14 GVLASTGANF
-24 NTNEASAAAK
+24 NNNEASAAAK

-40 STLHHGHSNI
+40 SSLHHGYSKVHV
-50 QIPYTITVNGTSQNI
+50 PYAITVNGTSQNI

-75 NISYKDI
+75 NISYKDL
-82 ENKVKS
+82 EDRVKS
-88 VLYFNRGISDI
+88 VLKSDRGISDI
-99 DLRLSKQAEY
+99 DLRLSKQAKY
-109 TVHFKNGTKRVIDLK
+109 TVYFKNGTKKVIDLK

-130 DLINTSD
+130 DLINTSE
-137 IKAISVNVDTK
+137 IKAININVDTK
-148 KQPKDKAKANVQVP
+148 KQVEDKKKDKANYQVP

-230 DLKAGIYTANLI
+230 DLKSGIYTANLI

-349 LVHVKDVKRIEITVK
+349 LVHAKDVKRIEITVK

-405 TKKVKSVLKHD
+405 SKKVKSVLKHD

-438 GKKKV
+438 GTKKV
-443 INLNSKISQLNLLYV
+443 ININSNISQLNLLYV

-468 KTGSKAKADSYVPY
+468 KTG
-482 TIAVNG
+482 T
-488 TSTPILSK
+488 
-496 LKISNKQ
+496 
-503 LISYKYLND
+503 
-512 KVKSVLKNERGISD
+512 
-526 LDLKF
+526 
-531 AKQAKYT
+531 
-538 VYFKN
+538 
-543 GKKQVVNL
+543 
-551 KSDIF
+551 
-556 TPNLFS
+556 
-562 AKDILFSAKDIKK
+562 
-575 IDIDV
+575 
-580 KTGSKAKADSY
+580 KAKADSY

-684 VKQYTKSKKINK
+684 VKQYTKSKKNK
-696 SNNVK
+696 
-701 FPVTINKFENIVSN
+701 
-715 EFVFYNASKITIND
+715 
-729 LSIKLKSAI
+729 
-738 ANDQGI
+738 
-744 TKHDIELAERAVYKV
+744 
-759 YFKNGSSK
+759 
-767 YVDLKTEYKDE
+767 
-778 RVFKATDIK
+778 
-787 KVDIELKF
+787 

>member
-14 GVIASTGANF
+14 GVLASTGANF
-24 NTNEASAAAK
+24 NNNEASAAAK

-40 STLHHGHSNI
+40 SSLHHGYS
-50 QIPYTITVNGTSQNI
+50 
-65 LSSLTFNKNQ
+65 
-75 NISYKDI
+75 
-82 ENKVKS
+82 KV
-88 VLYFNRGISDI
+88 
-99 DLRLSKQAEY
+99 
-109 TVHFKNGTKRVIDLK
+109 H
-124 SGIYTA
+124 
-130 DLINTSD
+130 
-137 IKAISVNVDTK
+137 
-148 KQPKDKAKANVQVP
+148 VP
-162 YTITVNGTSQNILS
+162 YAITVNGTSQNILS

-230 DLKAGIYTANLI
+230 DLKSGIYTANLI

-349 LVHVKDVKRIEITVK
+349 LVHAKDVKRIEITVK

-371 DRYVPYTIA
+371 DR
-380 VNGTSTP
+380 
-387 ILSDLKF
+387 
-394 TGDPRVGYKDI
+394 
-405 TKKVKSVLKHD
+405 
-416 RGIGERELKYAK
+416 
-428 KATYTVHFKN
+428 
-438 GKKKV
+438 
-443 INLNSKISQLNLLYV
+443 
-458 QDIKK
+458 
-463 IDIDV
+463 
-468 KTGSKAKADSYVPY
+468 
-482 TIAVNG
+482 
-488 TSTPILSK
+488 
-496 LKISNKQ
+496 
-503 LISYKYLND
+503 
-512 KVKSVLKNERGISD
+512 
-526 LDLKF
+526 
-531 AKQAKYT
+531 
-538 VYFKN
+538 
-543 GKKQVVNL
+543 
-551 KSDIF
+551 
-556 TPNLFS
+556 
-562 AKDILFSAKDIKK
+562 
-575 IDIDV
+575 
-580 KTGSKAKADSY
+580 Y

-729 LSIKLKSAI
+729 LSIKLKSAM

-744 TKHDIELAERAVYKV
+744 TKHDIGLAERAVYKV